1 MNPFTNPE
9 IINEDAID
17 ALTPEQIQ
25 QALDILTN
33 AGY

>member
-1 MNPFTNPE
+1 MEEFTNAE
-9 IINEDAID
+9 VINNEAIE
-17 ALTPEQIQ
+17 ALTPEQVQ